1 MKSSAPILFIFFFL
15 CFTVNAQTPSFRYAV
30 IPEAPRPGEIVTV
43 AIDGNTDAQ
52 KAVLIIDGKK
62 TSGVNLYRAAAGSRG
77 SFLTAVLAIPS
88 TAKTGKAAIHIENST
103 GLMGE
108 IELEIQ
114 ERKFIF
120 EDIHLD
126 RQLTSIRTE
135 RDPVKDAEIRHLS
148 QLLNSTGNEKHFFGK
163 FIPPVS
169 ATRRTSHFGDRRRYL
184 YSDGTSDTSIHSGI
198 DYGVR
203 TGTPVSAC
211 GPGRV
216 VLARSRIITGNTVVI
231 EHLPGIYSLYYH
243 LNSIDVRE
251 GTLVAAG
258 TLLGLSGNT
267 GLSTAPHLHWELR
280 VSGEAVD
287 PDIFLSAPII
297 DKDAII
303 SKIYE

>member
-1 MKSSAPILFIFFFL
+1 MKTLGLIFLLFFIVI
-15 CFTVNAQTPSFRYAV
+15 TVNAQTPLFPYAV
-30 IPEAPRPGEIVTV
+30 VPEAPRPGEIVTV
-43 AIDGNTDAQ
+43 AIDGNIDAQ
-52 KAVLIIDGKK
+52 KASLIIDGKE
-62 TSGVNLYRAAAGSRG
+62 TGSVNLYRAAAGSRG

-88 TAKTGKAAIHIENST
+88 TVKAVKAAIHIENST
-103 GLMGE
+103 GVIGE

-120 EDIHLD
+120 EDIQLD
-126 RQLTSIRTE
+126 RRLTGIRTE

-148 QLLNSTGNEKHFFGK
+148 QLLNKTGTEKHFFGK

-184 YSDGTSDTSIHSGI
+184 YSDGSSDTSIHFGI

-216 VLARSRIITGNTVVI
+216 VLARSRIITGNTVVV

-243 LNSIDVRE
+243 LDSIDVSE
-251 GTLVAAG
+251 GALVSAG
-258 TLLGLSGNT
+258 TLIGLSGNT
-267 GLSTAPHLHWELR
+267 GLSTAPHLHWEIR

-297 DKDAII
+297 DKEAII